1 MIKTIPGDHELK
13 QRKGLNI
20 NPIPER
26 IYPMEIDEQHDA
38 ALAKVA
44 EMVGDAKFAML
55 TTLEKDGTLRSRP
68 MATVQVDS
76 DGNLWFFTT
85 LSSPKIVE
93 GQPDQQVNLC
103 YVRAE
108 KQDYLSVSG
117 TAELVHDKG
126 KMQALWS
133 PWLSP
138 WFPKA
143 LDDPDLA
150 LLKVSMLAVEYWGA
164 PDSTT
169 GYVH

>member
-1 MIKTIPGDHELK
+1 
-13 QRKGLNI
+13 
-20 NPIPER
+20 
-26 IYPMEIDEQHDA
+26 MEIDEQHDS

-85 LSSPKIVE
+85 LSSPAIVE

-117 TAELVHDKG
+117 TAELVRDKG

-133 PWLSP
+133 PSLSP
-138 WFPKA
+138 WFPKG
-143 LDDPDLA
+143 LDDPGLA
-150 LLKVSMLAVEYWGA
+150 LLRVSMIAVEYWGA
-164 PDSTT
+164 PDSAT